1 MALKIRRG
9 TEAQRAGIQFALG
22 ELVWTTD
29 TYRLYVGDG
38 IQNGGHSIAENLA
51 GTGLTFNNSTNR
63 LDVNY
68 NGLNSDAVTE
78 GTNHLFFTNDRAQDA
93 VGGALVAGNAYNTG
107 ITFTYD
113 GNNNRITAMIT
124 ASSLPS
130 QTGNNGKFLTT
141 NGNAASWANLP
152 AAGIASVHADTN
164 PTLGGDLDLNS
175 FDITGTGNINITGA
189 VTSTSITTGGLTF
202 GSIAQIVGTT
212 INEAAVHNFITQSP
226 SASSQHVSL
235 LSASNDAIVGP
246 LVLSKS
252 RGSLI
257 SPAAVQTNDYVS
269 KITSSAFTGSTFS
282 VAGELNFQ
290 VTGTVTGGI
299 SPTTFNV
306 KVQNTAGSLVSA
318 LSVNEH
324 AATAG
329 VPFVV
334 TSYANNTA
342 RDAAILTPTTG
353 MIIISGTQF
362 QGWNGTTW
370 AALS

>member
-9 TEAQRAGIQFALG
+9 TEAQRAGIQFAMG

-51 GTGLTFNNSTNR
+51 GTGLTFNGTTNR

-78 GTNHLFFTNDRAQDA
+78 GNNNLYFTNDRAQDA
-93 VGGALVAGNAYNTG
+93 MGSALVAGNAYNSG

-113 GNNNRITAMIT
+113 GNNNRVTATIT

-130 QTGNNGKFLTT
+130 QTGNTGKFLST
-141 NGNAASWANLP
+141 NGVSAAWATLP
-152 AAGIASVHADTN
+152 FPGIASVSADTA
-164 PTLGGDLDLNS
+164 PALGGSLDLS
-175 FDITGTGNINITGA
+175 THDITGTGNVNITGT
-189 VTSTSITTGGLTF
+189 VTSTSISTGGLTF

-212 INEAAVHNFITQSP
+212 INEAAVHNFITQTPSP
-226 SASSQHVSL
+226 TSQHVSL
-235 LSASNDAIVGP
+235 LSASNDAVVGP

-252 RGSLI
+252 RGTLI
-257 SPAAVQTNDYVS
+257 SPVAVQTNDYVS
-269 KITSSAFTGSTFS
+269 KITSSAFTGSAFTVS
-282 VAGELNFQ
+282 GELNFQ
-290 VTGTVTGGI
+290 VTGSVSTGI
-299 SPTTFNV
+299 SPTTFAV
-306 KVQNTAGSLVSA
+306 KVQNSGGTLTTG
-318 LSVNEH
+318 LSVDEH
-324 AATAG
+324 KVTAG

-342 RDAAILTPTTG
+342 RDAAILTPVTG
-353 MIIISGTQF
+353 MIILSGTQF
-362 QGWNGTTW
+362 QGWNGTSW
-370 AALS
+370 APLS